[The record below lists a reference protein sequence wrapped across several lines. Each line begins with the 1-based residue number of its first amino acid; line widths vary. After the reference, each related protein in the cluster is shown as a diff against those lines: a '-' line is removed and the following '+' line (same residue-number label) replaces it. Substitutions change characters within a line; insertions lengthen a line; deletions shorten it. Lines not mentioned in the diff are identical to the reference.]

1 MSGTTSAPAASPD
14 TELALR
20 RQLSRLQRQLAEAQ
34 RELANKE
41 DELSTELEKRGQI
54 TAFHS
59 ELEAELK
66 DARVAVEDLAA
77 YRTRTAG
84 IEQRLHERD
93 AYVEELRTELEQER
107 TQVAA
112 AFVRVEE
119 LTAEVSAQRARWAE
133 ERAQLEAD
141 HAEHVKNIEAQKRG
155 ALDDADRAFEATVA
169 RMREGQDTELAHLR
183 ESCER
188 QLQAL
193 RGELEPKALEARN
206 LAEERERLNAAFE
219 ALRANHERELKERED
234 AHRRELVQTGLKF
247 ADEHTSIVR
256 SHAVELARL
265 AAERDAQTQALTDA
279 VRNGEQR
286 DQLWEQTVNALRE
299 TQKKLQLDLAE
310 SKETTAQVETDRASI
325 EARLAMAARAAE
337 NLTEDNKALRDRGD
351 AVLQELHRNALD
363 RQRFVA
369 YLEEGLAMLGALPE
383 RPERED
389 PEITV
394 EAPAMTDEKS

>member
-1 MSGTTSAPAASPD
+1 MPSGSPSQAPSADA
-14 TELALR
+14 ELALR

-34 RELANKE
+34 RELANKD
-41 DELSTELEKRGQI
+41 DELAAELEKRAQL
-54 TAFHS
+54 TAIFQ
-59 ELEAELK
+59 EIEAELK
-66 DARVAVEDLAA
+66 DSRLAVDDLAA

-119 LTAEVSAQRARWAE
+119 LTAEVAAQRARWTD
-133 ERAQLEAD
+133 ERTQLENE

-169 RMREGQDTELAHLR
+169 RMREGQETELAHVR
-183 ESCER
+183 ESCDR

-206 LAEERERLNAAFE
+206 LAEERERLSAEVE
-219 ALRANHERELKERED
+219 ALRANHEREVKELEEG
-234 AHRRELVQTGLKF
+234 HRREIVQTGLKF
-247 ADEHTSIVR
+247 ADEHNSIVR
-256 SHAVELARL
+256 AHAVELARL
-265 AAERDAQTQALTDA
+265 SAERDTQTQALTDT

-310 SKETTAQVETDRASI
+310 AKEKTAQVEADRASI
-325 EARLAMAARAAE
+325 EARLAIASRAAE
-337 NLTEDNKALRDRGD
+337 SLIEENKTLRERGD
-351 AVLQELHRNALD
+351 AAVQEVHRNSLD

-369 YLEEGLAMLGALPE
+369 YLEEGLAMLGALPA
-383 RPERED
+383 RPERDE
-389 PEITV
+389 PEISV
-394 EAPAMTDEKS
+394 EPASESPES